1 MTSICLTTS
10 GNNARS
16 LEVSIGSVKAGAHN
30 LRSSSMSIQ
39 ALYGIFLAVLFLGSC
54 RISFAPGRLRFN
66 VPRNLSSHS
75 EEKGDVS
82 GASFLPSNGA
92 LSIRILIGL
101 LFCGAV
107 LGQPLVRHKIRTLWR
122 RLRWPE
128 PVSDEETSTD
138 LLILPISL
146 DNRDV

>member
-1 MTSICLTTS
+1 MTSVCFTTS

-16 LEVSIGSVKAGAHN
+16 LEVSIGSVKAGTHN
-30 LRSSSMSIQ
+30 LRSSSMSIR

-54 RISFAPGRLRFN
+54 KISFAPGRLRSN

-92 LSIRILIGL
+92 LNIQILIGL
-101 LFCGAV
+101 LSCGAV
-107 LGQPLVRHKIRTLWR
+107 LGQSLVRHDIRTLWR
-122 RLRWPE
+122 RLRWPD
-128 PVSDEETSTD
+128 PVSDEETSAD
-138 LLILPISL
+138 LLILPIFL